1 MGHPVQTVH
10 AQVYHSSSV
19 VATCTST
26 MTTAYKMMRRSS
38 RSTVKLRYSAG
49 TVNAVTAADTTARE
63 YNLPMRNSV

>member
-1 MGHPVQTVH
+1 
-10 AQVYHSSSV
+10 
-19 VATCTST
+19 

-63 YNLPMRNSV
+63 YNLPVRNSV